1 MAQARTVDVT
11 RLIDERGITSFH
23 IWLVVF
29 AFFIVL
35 MDGYDIAALG
45 FAIPSL
51 VKAWNITDQAT
62 LGPALSASLLGM
74 LVGAPLLGA
83 LGDRTGRKRAI
94 IFSYLLFGVVTWLTV
109 LATSITQI
117 AWLRFIAGIGIGGF
131 MPNIIALTG
140 EFAPRRFRATLI
152 IVSFVGVGFGGGLP
166 GPVAAFLVPTYGWQI
181 LFTIGG
187 IVPIV
192 VAGLCWI
199 GLPESIKYLAI
210 TEGRQGELVRIL
222 RRLRPDLSFAP
233 ETRFVVGDE
242 KQYDG
247 ISPKYLFKDG
257 LALITPLLWVL
268 FICNLMGYFF
278 LVSWTPFVLSSAHL
292 PMSKA
297 AIAQTFFQLGGVTG
311 GWALCLPIDRLGLR
325 PIAILF
331 AIAVPCVG
339 LIGYVGTTS
348 EPLLMGVEFCA
359 GFCVL
364 GLQAGLNA
372 TAASIY
378 PTSFRSNGTGWALG
392 MGRVGAMVGP
402 VVGGVLIAMHLP
414 IEQLFLLAAVPFVI
428 GAVVCFWL
436 MQLYATRFKGTGL
449 GQRDTLDRAAATSI

>member
-11 RLIDERGITSFH
+11 RLIDERGVSSFH
-23 IWLVVF
+23 IWLVAF

-45 FAIPSL
+45 FAIPAL
-51 VKAWNITDQAT
+51 VKDWHITDQAA

-83 LGDRTGRKRAI
+83 LGDRMGRKRAI
-94 IFSYLLFGVVTWLTV
+94 IFSYLMFGVITWLTV
-109 LATSITQI
+109 LTTSITQI
-117 AWLRFIAGIGIGGF
+117 AWLRFFAGIGIGGF
-131 MPNIIALTG
+131 MPNIIALVG

-166 GPVAAFLVPTYGWQI
+166 GPVAAFLVPTHGWQI

-199 GLPESIKYLAI
+199 GLPESIKYLTI
-210 TEGRQGELVRIL
+210 TEGRKPELIRVL
-222 RRLRPDLSFAP
+222 RRLRPDLTFAP
-233 ETRFVVGDE
+233 ETRFVIGDE
-242 KQYDG
+242 KQYAG

-278 LVSWTPFVLSSAHL
+278 LVSWTPFLLSAAHL

-297 AIAQTFFQLGGVTG
+297 AIAQTAFQLGGVVG
-311 GWALCLPIDRLGLR
+311 GWSMCWPIDKKGLG

-331 AIAVPCVG
+331 AVAVPCVG
-339 LIGYVGTTS
+339 LIGYVGTAS
-348 EPLLMGVEFCA
+348 ETLLMAVEFCA

-364 GLQAGLNA
+364 GLQSGLNA

-402 VVGGVLIAMHLP
+402 VVGGLLIAMHLP
-414 IEQLFLLAAVPFVI
+414 TQQLFLLAAIPFAI
-428 GAVVCFWL
+428 GAVTCFWL
-436 MQLYATRFKGTGL
+436 MQLYVVRFKGTGL
-449 GQRDTLDRAAATSI
+449 GQRDALDRAAAISG